1 MIQNLLR
8 MTCLF
13 VAAFLLTPSS
23 SRASDPVKDLENA
36 LKIDPQQLIEPV
48 EQRKRVDA
56 VLPKLK
62 TIGQIRGAYFLKE
75 WLPHVKYDREEKKY
89 ADPEMFKRREKIG
102 EDLKKAIF
110 NEARVEDADH
120 KVAIAMMIAEMA
132 DRDASDERAPTGKF
146 ASAFV
151 GLLIGGKT
159 GAGLTE
165 HPDIRVRQAAWYA
178 IGKVTP
184 KPNELLRLKLRRV
197 FTTGELGP
205 RRLAAYGLS
214 DLVKNSHYF
223 ESADDE
229 MDSIS
234 LAVEMADFGLR
245 RLTQD
250 EAAALKLASSREE
263 EWVRG
268 YCLQAIHQAAR
279 VFTDYGKATESAVQF
294 EASKDGPVVL
304 APKVAA
310 ILKSIAAANPN
321 IAAAIDKD
329 GIFTANLR
337 LAALETTSQI
347 ISARTK
353 ILDKLND
360 REAEVPLEK
369 RVYRSEL
376 FKKYKAADPIGYFLQ
391 FNDAAKKPGGEPDL
405 RWNWE
410 IVRGLLRPDN
420 DVRVRRGAI
429 LLLEGVTEDVE
440 SAVAEKKIGNVAT
453 PEFRLRLVQSIRV
466 GLVDPDHLVRWS
478 AARAIRYIAIEN
490 LDGEIVRD
498 LGRMLIDYRTAPTP
512 YEDRDANVSATALS
526 TLDAIASSEH
536 AWNAA
541 EFLKAAVID
550 VSTDVEF
557 RVAAVKTLVQIY
569 SEAAQEKNVDAKAR
583 TRQAV
588 NSAFPQLAAVLA
600 NPEEDARLRRA
611 SSQALGQIGL
621 PPTSAIAD
629 HAVAAL
635 RYALRD
641 EDAQIRQNASE
652 ALLLIHG
659 SRK

>member
-1 MIQNLLR
+1 
-8 MTCLF
+8 
-13 VAAFLLTPSS
+13 
-23 SRASDPVKDLENA
+23 
-36 LKIDPQQLIEPV
+36 
-48 EQRKRVDA
+48 
-56 VLPKLK
+56 
-62 TIGQIRGAYFLKE
+62 
-75 WLPHVKYDREEKKY
+75 
-89 ADPEMFKRREKIG
+89 
-102 EDLKKAIF
+102 
-110 NEARVEDADH
+110 
-120 KVAIAMMIAEMA
+120 
-132 DRDASDERAPTGKF
+132 
-146 ASAFV
+146 
-151 GLLIGGKT
+151 
-159 GAGLTE
+159 
-165 HPDIRVRQAAWYA
+165 
-178 IGKVTP
+178 
-184 KPNELLRLKLRRV
+184 
-197 FTTGELGP
+197 
-205 RRLAAYGLS
+205 
-214 DLVKNSHYF
+214 
-223 ESADDE
+223 
-229 MDSIS
+229 
-234 LAVEMADFGLR
+234 
-245 RLTQD
+245 
-250 EAAALKLASSREE
+250 
-263 EWVRG
+263 VRG

-279 VFTDYGKATESAVQF
+279 VFTDYGKATESAVQY

-321 IAAAIDKD
+321 IAAAIDRD

-360 REAEVPLEK
+360 REAEVPPEK

-391 FNDAAKKPGGEPDL
+391 FNDAAKNAGGEPDL

-410 IVRGLLRPDN
+410 IVRGLLGPDN
-420 DVRVRRGAI
+420 DVRLRRGAI

-478 AARAIRYIAIEN
+478 AARAIRYVAIEN

-526 TLDAIASSEH
+526 TLDAIAVSEH

-569 SEAAQEKNVDAKAR
+569 SEAAQQKNVDAKAR
-583 TRQAV
+583 TRRAV

-621 PPTSAIAD
+621 PPTPAIAD

-641 EDAQIRQNASE
+641 DDPQIRQNASE